1 MHDKIKIYEYLYR
14 LNLGPLDPC
23 VFCGLVLETTD
34 HLFRLCH
41 VSVRIWRMV
50 EFLANIKIN
59 LVNLF
64 AGGEWMDFTLHGN
77 SKFLAS
83 IIATTLWQI

>member
-1 MHDKIKIYEYLYR
+1 MIKLRHEYLYR
-14 LNLGPLDPC
+14 LNLGPSDTC
-23 VFCGLVLETTD
+23 VFCGLVLETTE

-41 VSVRIWRMV
+41 VSAKIWRMV

-59 LVNLF
+59 LVNLITR
-64 AGGEWMDFTLHGN
+64 GEWLDFSSHGN

-83 IIATTLWQI
+83 IIAATLW